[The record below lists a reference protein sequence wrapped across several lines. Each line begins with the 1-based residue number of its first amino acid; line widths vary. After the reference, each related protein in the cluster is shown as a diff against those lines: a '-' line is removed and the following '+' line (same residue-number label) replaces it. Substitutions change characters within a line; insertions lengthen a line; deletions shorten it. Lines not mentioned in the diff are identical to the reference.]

1 MTMMRHLVLLAQ
13 LLCCLVALSAAL
25 PPNYDDIEETADSP
39 VGQTVNIDQAD
50 PQSNAIHVAHNIP
63 TGSKVSIEITTPPS
77 EKTFLRSSA

>member
-1 MTMMRHLVLLAQ
+1 MMRHLVLLAQ
-13 LLCCLVALSAAL
+13 LWCLVALSMAL

-63 TGSKVSIEITTPPS
+63 TGSKVSIRITSTPI
-77 EKTFLRSSA
+77 EKTFL